1 MISSK
6 YLLLASALIL
16 LLTLIELIVNRQEPR
31 AGSEI
36 LPIFD
41 STPTPHPT
49 PTLTSSPTPTRVP
62 SITPTSTPSRAPSSS
77 PTEVKSPTATR
88 DSTVTSTAASS
99 APDGEVRVSESVI
112 TLNAYPYDSFWSD
125 VRAPTYNIVYK
136 HFDAAAYNS
145 VPRAP
150 SPRSFKTVTLEN
162 EYLRLTFLPEL
173 GGRLWQILYKP
184 TGQTLLYNNPVLKPS
199 GWGPTQQ
206 GHGWLAAGGMEWAL
220 PVNEHGYEWGVRW
233 MYAVTRGGD
242 GSATITL
249 RDSDETDRVRAR
261 IAITLAPGRAYFTLH
276 PRIENLRSVSVPVQF
291 WANAQLNLNEKNVS
305 PDTEFVLPTHQV
317 FVHTTGDS
325 FIPSEYIPGD
335 HPQAPVMPMPWPVVG
350 GHDLSMYSGWDTY
363 LGVFVPSPISDFAGA
378 YSHTAELGIAR
389 VFPKETAPGVKLF
402 GLGPNT
408 TFRDSFTDDDSDY
421 FELWGG
427 LNRTF
432 FASDNVTLAAGE
444 AREWDEEWIPFAQ
457 TGGMTAATRN
467 AVINLTVDTDSNVEV
482 SAVATMRDTRGVLVL
497 ERDGTEVQHWDVTL
511 NPGNPFHAQVKAGP
525 GTFKLRLVDEDAEVL
540 VESGG

>member
-16 LLTLIELIVNRQEPR
+16 LLTLIELFVNRQEPR
-31 AGSEI
+31 AGPGI
-36 LPIFD
+36 LSVFD
-41 STPTPHPT
+41 ATLTPHPT
-49 PTLTSSPTPTRVP
+49 PALTLNLTPTRVP
-62 SITPTSTPSRAPSSS
+62 AFTETSTPQLTPLSS
-77 PTEVKSPTATR
+77 PTEVKSPIATR
-88 DSTVTSTAASS
+88 DSTVTEIETSS
-99 APDGEVRVSESVI
+99 APNGEVRVSESVI

-125 VRAPTYNIVYK
+125 VLDPTYNIIFK
-136 HFDAAAYNS
+136 KFDAAAYNS
-145 VPRAP
+145 APHTP
-150 SPRSFKTVTLEN
+150 SPRSFKMVTLEN

-199 GWGPTQQ
+199 RWGPTKQ
-206 GHGWLAAGGMEWAL
+206 GFGWLAAGGMEWAL
-220 PVNEHGYEWGVRW
+220 PVNEHGYEWGVPW
-233 MYAVTRGGD
+233 KYAVTQGTD

-249 RDSDETDRVRAR
+249 RDSDAPDRVRAQ
-261 IAITLAPGRAYFTLH
+261 ISVTLAPGTSFFTLH

-291 WANAQLNLNEKNVS
+291 WVNAQLNLNEKNVS

-325 FIPSEYIPGD
+325 FIPPENIPGN
-335 HPQAPVMPMPWPVVG
+335 HPQAPVTPMPWSVVA
-350 GHDLSMYSGWDTY
+350 GHELSMYSGWDTY

-389 VFPKETAPGVKLF
+389 VFPKATAPGVKLF

-427 LNRTF
+427 LPRTF
-432 FASDNVTLAAGE
+432 FANDDVALAPGE

-457 TGGMTAATRN
+457 TGGVTAATRK
-467 AVINLTVDTDSNVEV
+467 AVLNLTVETDSNVAV

-497 ERDGTEVQHWDVTL
+497 ERNGAEIHRWNVTL
-511 NPGNPFHAQVKAGP
+511 NPGNPFHAQVKAGA
-525 GTFKLRLVDEDAEVL
+525 GTFQLRLVDEDGTVL
-540 VESGG
+540 AESGG